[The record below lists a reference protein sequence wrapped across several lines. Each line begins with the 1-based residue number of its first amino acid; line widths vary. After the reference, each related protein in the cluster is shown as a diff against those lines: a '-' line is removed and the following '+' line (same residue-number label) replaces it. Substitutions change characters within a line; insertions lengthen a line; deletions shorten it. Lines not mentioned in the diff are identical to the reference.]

1 MCKLA
6 DDRYR
11 RAAYY
16 HDKGPK
22 ERISTGLR
30 RVPMTDKT
38 LKATIGGELFVTGF
52 CLLVTVLVIALNIGS
67 LFSSEGFLTQSPL
80 SDVIGFNL
88 SWIFAV
94 SINLGFLVVR
104 NVFRKAIAK
113 ILIVLMLIGLLCN
126 WILGYAILYLYFGL
140 MVGDHLVKE
149 PITSLYFSI
158 VTWTTLGYGDVVPS
172 AGARLIAAS
181 EALVGSLWLA
191 LLVGMSAVLFRQVFE
206 GPSNYNGSR

>member
-1 MCKLA
+1 
-6 DDRYR
+6 
-11 RAAYY
+11 
-16 HDKGPK
+16 
-22 ERISTGLR
+22 
-30 RVPMTDKT
+30 MTDKT

-172 AGARLIAAS
+172 AGAS

-191 LLVGMSAVLFRQVFE
+191 LLVGMSAVLSRQVFE